1 MGENRGALHVSLI
14 AIPEAVASTLIGIH
28 DVLRGLQ
35 LLSGFSDAIPEN
47 SPISV
52 EIVGLERGSIDL
64 ASGLPLTVPRALT
77 EITDTDVVIVPSL
90 LVPHGIWQAGRYGQ
104 LVDWVK
110 AMHGRGAT
118 LCSACSGI
126 YVLAES
132 GLFDGCDA
140 TIHWSYAAGFAK
152 SFPAVRLHPE
162 RVLIAAGEDGKLITS
177 GASTSWHDLVL
188 YLIARHA
195 GMPAAQ
201 AITKFFALQ
210 WHQEGLAPYVVFN
223 APTDHGDAA
232 VAQVQTWLAT
242 HYSVAKPVEEMVR
255 RSGLTERS
263 FKRRFTRATGYSPIA
278 YVQHLRVE
286 EGKRRLERTM
296 APIEEIAWQV
306 GYEDPAF
313 FRRLFKRLSGIS
325 PGAHR
330 RTFQMP
336 AAVGPTLP
344 AGRALRPPLESPARR
359 SKP

>member
-1 MGENRGALHVSLI
+1 MDEDRGTLHVSLI

-28 DVLRGLQ
+28 DVLSSLR
-35 LLSGFSDAIPEN
+35 LLSGFSDAIPEK

-52 EIVGLERGSIDL
+52 EIVGLRRGTVDL
-64 ASGLPLTVPRALT
+64 ASGLPLTVPRALAD
-77 EITDTDVVIVPSL
+77 IRDTDVIIVPSL
-90 LVPHGIWQAGRYGQ
+90 LVQGGHWTAGRYGE
-104 LVDWVK
+104 LVDWVR
-110 AMHGRGAT
+110 AQHGRGAT
-118 LCSACSGI
+118 VCSACSGL

-140 TIHWSYAAGFAK
+140 TIHWSYATGFAK

-162 RVLIAAGEDGKLITS
+162 RVLIAAGEDGRLITS

-188 YLIARHA
+188 YLIARHVGIA
-195 GMPAAQ
+195 AAQ

-210 WHQEGLAPYVVFN
+210 WHHEGLAPYVVFS
-223 APTDHGDAA
+223 APTDHGDA
-232 VAQVQTWLAT
+232 VIAQVQAWLAT

-263 FKRRFTRATGYSPIA
+263 FKRRFTQATGLSPIA
-278 YVQHLRVE
+278 YVQRLRIE
-286 EGKRRLERTM
+286 EGKRRLERTT
-296 APIEEIAWQV
+296 ASIEEIAWKV

-313 FRRLFKRLSGIS
+313 FRRLFRRLNGIS

-336 AAVGPTLP
+336 TGVGPAPP
-344 AGRALRPPLESPARR
+344 AGRA
-359 SKP
+359 